1 MSSINY
7 NEWPEL
13 TSAVCIYRNGV
24 PSERLESGY
33 PLTYTRQH
41 DAERKIV
48 ERLMEQ
54 LKLFLSGERTF
65 EEAFTVQDYIVEVTV
80 SADGSIVDEEGNCFE
95 RGNWSASTTGT

>member
-1 MSSINY
+1 
-7 NEWPEL
+7 
-13 TSAVCIYRNGV
+13 
-24 PSERLESGY
+24 
-33 PLTYTRQH
+33 
-41 DAERKIV
+41 
-48 ERLMEQ
+48 MEQ